1 MTPNSP
7 TLRYLD
13 VGPTPNCPDCPQT
26 EHGEDDGYFTWAGC
40 PGCPEQEGGIRYAA
54 HAVFEDHT

>member
-40 PGCPEQEGGIRYAA
+40 PGCPEQ
-54 HAVFEDHT
+54 VK